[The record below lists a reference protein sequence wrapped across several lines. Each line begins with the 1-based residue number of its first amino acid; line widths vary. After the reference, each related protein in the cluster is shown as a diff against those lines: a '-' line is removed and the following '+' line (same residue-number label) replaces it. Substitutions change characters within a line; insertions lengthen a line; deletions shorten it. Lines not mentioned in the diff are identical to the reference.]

1 MMVNSGRSG
10 VLLLNLGGP
19 ETLADV
25 QPFLY
30 NLFSDPDLIRLPWP
44 RLQPL
49 FASAISSLRAKKSQ
63 RNYQAMGGGS
73 PLRRITDEQ
82 AQALQSCLV
91 DSGFDVPVYVAMRYW
106 HPFLAEVLPQIKG
119 DQLQRLVVLPL
130 YPQYSISTTG
140 SSFKELDQAWQADP
154 QLGSIQKIL
163 INSWYDQ
170 PHYVQAMA
178 ASITAELEQFEN
190 PEQVCVMFSAH
201 GIPQSYVTRFG
212 DPYQQ
217 EMEAC
222 VRLIWHQVRRPNRH
236 LLSYQSRVGSVQWL
250 QPYTEEVI
258 PALAQEGVKQL
269 LVVPISF
276 VSEHIETLQEIDIE
290 YRELA
295 EHHGIQSF
303 RRVPALNT
311 QPRFI
316 QGLAELVQPHLT
328 VPSLKAG
335 DGIPSSVV
343 HPA

>member
-1 MMVNSGRSG
+1 MISTGRSG

-19 ETLADV
+19 ETLEDV

-30 NLFSDPDLIRLPWP
+30 NLFADPDLIRLPWP

-49 FASAISSLRAKKSQ
+49 FAKAISTLRAKKSKG
-63 RNYQAMGGGS
+63 NYELLGGGS
-73 PLRRITDEQ
+73 PLRRITEAQ
-82 AQALQSCLV
+82 AQALQAYLV
-91 DSGFDVPVYVAMRYW
+91 DSGLDVPVYVAMRYW
-106 HPFLAEVLPQIKG
+106 NPFLAEVIPQIKA
-119 DQLQRLVVLPL
+119 DNLDRLVVLPL

-140 SSFKELDQAWQADP
+140 SSFKELDQAWQQDP
-154 QLGSIQKIL
+154 QLRSIERVL

-170 PHYVQAMA
+170 PDYVQAMA
-178 ASITAELEQFEN
+178 ASITAELEQFDQ

-201 GIPQSYVTRFG
+201 GIPQSYVLREG

-222 VRLIWHQVRRPNRH
+222 VKLIWRQVRRPNRH
-236 LLSYQSRVGSVQWL
+236 LLSYQSRVGSVKWL

-258 PALAQEGVKQL
+258 PSLGKEGVKQL

-295 EHHGIQSF
+295 DHNGIKVF

-316 QGLAELVQPHLT
+316 QGLAQLVKPHLT
-328 VPSLKAG
+328 VPSLHPG
-335 DGIPSSVV
+335 DGIPSSAVQQ
-343 HPA
+343 A